1 MCLKRLDIQGFKSFG
16 DRLSLELNPGL
27 TVVVGPNGSGK
38 SNISDAI
45 SWCLGEQRP
54 TTLRGS
60 RMEDIIFAGSDKRK
74 PVGLAEVSLVL
85 DNTSQIFSL
94 PFNEV
99 SISRRLYRSG
109 ESEYFINKT
118 PCRLKDIQALFMD
131 TGLGRGAYSIIGQG
145 KVDEILNSR
154 PEERRSVI
162 EEAAGIVKYRHRK
175 EEAARKL
182 SSAQQDLDRISDL
195 IDELAA
201 RIEPLELE
209 AQRAKRYNQL
219 SQEYNGL
226 ELALFKRDW
235 QDLNQRQQEIV
246 NELEQAKLALDN
258 QKPEIEAKLNETK
271 VKLQSIDDSLSRI
284 REQGFILDSN
294 LETIQAKIDLLSQ
307 QINDS
312 EKEKERVAQEVAAS
326 HESRSRLLEELN
338 GEKDKL
344 NKLKEEILTQSK
356 ESQEKKLKQLEGD
369 IKEKQIALD
378 NYNSDVIEQLNYVA
392 QQKSLRNQALDRK
405 EQLNQ
410 RMNHLDRVSGEAKEL
425 EESLQNEISLARDLV
440 SEVNSEKDDLITQEG
455 QINTRLENINREVL
469 AIQETLL
476 STKEEMVAK
485 HSRLKVLEESL
496 SSHTGF
502 MRPVRELLKASKN
515 HRELRGICGAVAD
528 LIKVP
533 EGMETALEAALGGSL
548 QNLVTETSAQAKE
561 AIAYLKKNNLGR
573 VTFMPL
579 DSLKPTMPGD
589 LERQA
594 LKLPGVIGLAAGLI
608 ESDEK
613 YRRVVELLLG
623 RLVVVDNL
631 DHAIEVAKK
640 TQQRLR
646 LVTLSGELFHP
657 GGSLSGGGLNKS
669 TGGMLHTRREKDGLV
684 RVVQDLQGKVQRATA
699 DYAEKQGMQ
708 QALEKELQAIRQG
721 SVDLGLKLQ
730 AAEMELQKSEEGLNR
745 AKERNNE
752 NLWES
757 ENIKQEIL
765 HWSSVEKA
773 AAEKLAELE
782 LELEALQTNFAA
794 TQSSLAAARAERE
807 ELEKAVNLVK
817 VLQAETRQQI
827 IGTDKIVNRLEQ
839 EFQAKELFINNSGE
853 ALEQIQIRIIEL
865 ESKREQLTRELKELK
880 SSRAQIA
887 NELVLEEEERKT
899 IAEQVLN
906 FEQKLNII
914 QEEWQRRA
922 QAVHSLELQLARVQT
937 ELNILTSRFEELG
950 ILDPHELDIEPVSNK
965 RQAKGNLAE
974 LKRLIEEMGPVNARA
989 ESEYQEVTERYNFL
1003 QGQRKDLEE
1012 SKLTLEGLIRELDKL
1027 MASQFEEAFERVNN
1041 NFTRVFCQLFGGGDA
1056 SMALTE
1062 GNSLTCGIEITAR
1075 PPGKKSQSLSL
1086 LSGGERALTAIAL
1099 LFALLQ
1105 FKPSP
1110 FCVLDE
1116 IEASLD
1122 DANVKRFADYLSRAS
1137 EDVQFIVISHRK
1149 GTMEKAQYLYGVTM
1163 DEAGVTRLLSMS
1175 LEDNKGTRRLA

>member
-1 MCLKRLDIQGFKSFG
+1 M
-16 DRLSLELNPGL
+16 
-27 TVVVGPNGSGK
+27 
-38 SNISDAI
+38 
-45 SWCLGEQRP
+45 
-54 TTLRGS
+54 
-60 RMEDIIFAGSDKRK
+60 
-74 PVGLAEVSLVL
+74 
-85 DNTSQIFSL
+85 
-94 PFNEV
+94 
-99 SISRRLYRSG
+99 
-109 ESEYFINKT
+109 
-118 PCRLKDIQALFMD
+118 
-131 TGLGRGAYSIIGQG
+131 
-145 KVDEILNSR
+145 
-154 PEERRSVI
+154 
-162 EEAAGIVKYRHRK
+162 
-175 EEAARKL
+175 
-182 SSAQQDLDRISDL
+182 
-195 IDELAA
+195 
-201 RIEPLELE
+201 
-209 AQRAKRYNQL
+209 
-219 SQEYNGL
+219 
-226 ELALFKRDW
+226 
-235 QDLNQRQQEIV
+235 
-246 NELEQAKLALDN
+246 
-258 QKPEIEAKLNETK
+258 
-271 VKLQSIDDSLSRI
+271 
-284 REQGFILDSN
+284 
-294 LETIQAKIDLLSQ
+294 
-307 QINDS
+307 
-312 EKEKERVAQEVAAS
+312 
-326 HESRSRLLEELN
+326 
-338 GEKDKL
+338 
-344 NKLKEEILTQSK
+344 
-356 ESQEKKLKQLEGD
+356 
-369 IKEKQIALD
+369 
-378 NYNSDVIEQLNYVA
+378 
-392 QQKSLRNQALDRK
+392 
-405 EQLNQ
+405 
-410 RMNHLDRVSGEAKEL
+410 
-425 EESLQNEISLARDLV
+425 
-440 SEVNSEKDDLITQEG
+440 
-455 QINTRLENINREVL
+455 
-469 AIQETLL
+469 
-476 STKEEMVAK
+476 
-485 HSRLKVLEESL
+485 
-496 SSHTGF
+496 
-502 MRPVRELLKASKN
+502 
-515 HRELRGICGAVAD
+515 
-528 LIKVP
+528 
-533 EGMETALEAALGGSL
+533 
-548 QNLVTETSAQAKE
+548 
-561 AIAYLKKNNLGR
+561 
-573 VTFMPL
+573 
-579 DSLKPTMPGD
+579 
-589 LERQA
+589 
-594 LKLPGVIGLAAGLI
+594 
-608 ESDEK
+608 
-613 YRRVVELLLG
+613 
-623 RLVVVDNL
+623 
-631 DHAIEVAKK
+631 
-640 TQQRLR
+640 
-646 LVTLSGELFHP
+646 
-657 GGSLSGGGLNKS
+657 
-669 TGGMLHTRREKDGLV
+669 
-684 RVVQDLQGKVQRATA
+684 
-699 DYAEKQGMQ
+699 
-708 QALEKELQAIRQG
+708 EKELQAIRQG

-1041 NFTRVFCQLFGGGDA
+1041 NFTRVFSQLFGGGDA

-1137 EDVQFIVISHRK
+1137 DDVQFIVISHRK